1 MNGRDFTIKI
11 AQVLVCCCSPQPVGV
26 LEKLFLAKTLVLLLC
41 VKVTTVYTATV
52 LNLPDQIFIIHL
64 YLCFADENKSYG
76 FGKT

>member
-26 LEKLFLAKTLVLLLC
+26 LEKLFLAKTLMLYYVLKSL
-41 VKVTTVYTATV
+41 YSATV

-64 YLCFADENKSYG
+64 YLCSADENKSYG